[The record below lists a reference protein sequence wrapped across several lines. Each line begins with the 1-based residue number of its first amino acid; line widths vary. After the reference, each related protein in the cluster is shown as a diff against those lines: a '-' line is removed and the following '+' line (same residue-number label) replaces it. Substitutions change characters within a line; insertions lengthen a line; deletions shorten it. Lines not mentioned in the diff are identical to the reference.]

1 MSELP
6 QKTTTYRVDI
16 TPRSFLVVA
25 LGVITIAALWVIRDF
40 VLLVVIAVI
49 VASFVTAGTKL
60 LQKIKIPRSAGVT
73 LMYLFFIGIIALI
86 IFVFLPLLFRE
97 LSGVIDYLPKT
108 SPWAK
113 LLNRVSDNGLNQATL
128 RSVLGTSNLFQGIQ
142 NFWKVYLTDS
152 VLSGINTIFH
162 AITNVVLVFIMSFF
176 LSIKEGGIN
185 SFLRALTPI
194 QYESYVVSLWDRVE
208 EKIGFWFGGQFLLA
222 LLAGVVT
229 FIGLSFIGVPYVLLL
244 SILVTILELIPF
256 GLTLGTLIIV
266 PFIMVS
272 QGVSLFHRIPF
283 ALGSTRD
290 LGGHRG
296 HEHGQRHPFCGR
308 RGALLLPFGRDQ
320 RQRCA
325 FCPTGGNFRWGQHP
339 VAVLCVA
346 LRGGAVHHR
355 GVYDRPLLAHPQR
368 WVFGGALGR
377 RSTREKTGSVAEPG
391 GARIHRGGPSLDFPY
406 GVVDP
411 AERAPGRVGQ
421 RHGDAQSVQSAL
433 VFPGSPRVVGLF

>member
-60 LQKIKIPRSAGVT
+60 LQKIKIPRSVGVT

-162 AITNVVLVFIMSFF
+162 AVTNVVLVFIMSFF

-185 SFLRALTPI
+185 SFLRALTPV
-194 QYESYVVSLWDRVE
+194 QYESYVISLWNRVE

-222 LLAGVVT
+222 LLAGVVA
-229 FIGLSFIGVPYVLLL
+229 FIGLSLIGVPYVLLL

-266 PFIMVS
+266 PFIMIS
-272 QGVSLFHRIPF
+272 QGVSVGVTALIFFLVLNFLESHVFQPLIVNKTVGIPMLLVIISIIAWIELIGWTGAIVAIPF
-283 ALGSTRD
+283 S
-290 LGGHRG
+290 
-296 HEHGQRHPFCGR
+296 
-308 RGALLLPFGRDQ
+308 
-320 RQRCA
+320 
-325 FCPTGGNFRWGQHP
+325 
-339 VAVLCVA
+339 VLI
-346 LRGGAVHHR
+346 LEII
-355 GVYDRPLLAHPQR
+355 YDREKASLSKQ
-368 WVFGGALGR
+368 
-377 RSTREKTGSVAEPG
+377 STISHVSNGE
-391 GARIHRGGPSLDFPY
+391 
-406 GVVDP
+406 
-411 AERAPGRVGQ
+411 
-421 RHGDAQSVQSAL
+421 
-433 VFPGSPRVVGLF
+433 

>member
-272 QGVSLFHRIPF
+272 QGVSIGVTSLIFFLVLNFLESHVFQPLIVNKTVGIPMLLVIISIIAWIELIGWTGAIVAIPF
-283 ALGSTRD
+283 S
-290 LGGHRG
+290 
-296 HEHGQRHPFCGR
+296 
-308 RGALLLPFGRDQ
+308 
-320 RQRCA
+320 
-325 FCPTGGNFRWGQHP
+325 
-339 VAVLCVA
+339 VLV
-346 LRGGAVHHR
+346 LEII
-355 GVYDRPLLAHPQR
+355 YDR
-368 WVFGGALGR
+368 
-377 RSTREKTGSVAEPG
+377 EKAILSK
-391 GARIHRGGPSLDFPY
+391 
-406 GVVDP
+406 
-411 AERAPGRVGQ
+411 
-421 RHGDAQSVQSAL
+421 QSVISHTSS
-433 VFPGSPRVVGLF
+433 GE